1 MGDQLVSED
10 TAYRREQIEPAVSAA
25 ALDVYFRPYSL

>member
-10 TAYRREQIEPAVSAA
+10 VAYTREEIEPAVSA
-25 ALDVYFRPYSL
+25 VMQP